1 MAAPDN
7 VEFGGATSGIVY
19 VEGVVPAGERDIS
32 APIKIG
38 SRAATDPPNPVEPG
52 DVVDAYLDL
61 QGRQVVYH
69 DRPLPEGDNE
79 IGAVNVSKVAGNVTA
94 TGAGDTTSGTLRV
107 VVAADDANIASI
119 QMATEDMV
127 GLIASTLIGDAT
139 GSLVKTNLRDADGN
153 EIGTAAKPIHVDIRG
168 EIPDAMDLDRVGG
181 SATDVGSGNTGSGTL
196 RVAVAT
202 DDVNIAAIKT
212 ASEASSDA
220 LNDIKAAVEGT
231 LGTSL
236 QTAIPAG
243 TNEIGGVNLVK
254 IAGTAPSTDSGNVD
268 SGVLRVTVATD
279 DVNIAAIKTAVEKI
293 DDIQDVVVAE
303 GGVATKGVQI
313 CLDDGVDTQF
323 AQCDASGNLSVNLQ
337 TSIPAGT
344 NEIGGVNISKVAGT
358 AVSVNSGIL
367 DAGVQRVAIATDDVN
382 LSAIKTAVE
391 KIDDLQDA
399 TAAEAAAATKGI
411 QISLDN
417 GTTTTFAQCDA
428 NGSLKTTLQTALPA
442 GTNEIGGVDVVKVA
456 GAAPS
461 TAGKIDVLVADGDD
475 VALGTTTDV
484 AVAAGAEGTLSA
496 KLRLVTSQLA
506 DAVTALQAIDDWDS
520 GDQCKVTPTAM
531 GYVEANG
538 SGTTADAYA
547 AAATIDMRAHNQLK
561 LLLANTDATNS
572 LDYKVTCYAKHGG
585 ALSVDEVTETAA
597 AAGAVAEVTLTE
609 KWAQVVVQ
617 VKSTVAGTP
626 ATYAYEYIQSVM

>member
-1 MAAPDN
+1 MVAPDN
-7 VEFGGATSGIVY
+7 VEFGGASSGVVY
-19 VEGVVPAGERDIS
+19 VEGVVPAGERDVS

-107 VVAADDANIASI
+107 VVAADDANIAYI

-181 SATDVGSGNTGSGTL
+181 SATDVGIGNAGSGTL

-279 DVNIAAIKTAVEKI
+279 DT
-293 DDIQDVVVAE
+293 
-303 GGVATKGVQI
+303 
-313 CLDDGVDTQF
+313 
-323 AQCDASGNLSVNLQ
+323 NL
-337 TSIPAGT
+337 T
-344 NEIGGVNISKVAGT
+344 
-358 AVSVNSGIL
+358 
-367 DAGVQRVAIATDDVN
+367 
-382 LSAIKTAVE
+382 AIKTAVE

-428 NGSLKTTLQTALPA
+428 NGSLKIVQRGVPVKTVATGSGAIATSYAPSAAFWLDAITVHLSAAPTTAENLTVTIDA
-442 GTNEIGGVDVVKVA
+442 VDGADYDTVVFSTDPSTGEGATDICFIPLVPIPCVA
-456 GAAPS
+456 G
-461 TAGKIDVLVADGDD
+461 DGIM
-475 VALGTTTDV
+475 V
-484 AVAAGAEGTLSA
+484 
-496 KLRLVTSQLA
+496 Q
-506 DAVTALQAIDDWDS
+506 
-520 GDQCKVTPTAM
+520 
-531 GYVEANG
+531 Y
-538 SGTTADAYA
+538 
-547 AAATIDMRAHNQLK
+547 
-561 LLLANTDATNS
+561 ANTDA
-572 LDYKVTCYAKHGG
+572 VTYGVRILAR
-585 ALSVDEVTETAA
+585 E
-597 AAGAVAEVTLTE
+597 
-609 KWAQVVVQ
+609 
-617 VKSTVAGTP
+617 
-626 ATYAYEYIQSVM
+626 M

>member
-7 VEFGGATSGIVY
+7 VEFGGALSGIAY

-181 SATDVGSGNTGSGTL
+181 SATDVGSGNAGSGTL

-279 DVNIAAIKTAVEKI
+279 DVN
-293 DDIQDVVVAE
+293 
-303 GGVATKGVQI
+303 
-313 CLDDGVDTQF
+313 
-323 AQCDASGNLSVNLQ
+323 
-337 TSIPAGT
+337 
-344 NEIGGVNISKVAGT
+344 
-358 AVSVNSGIL
+358 
-367 DAGVQRVAIATDDVN
+367 

-428 NGSLKTTLQTALPA
+428 NGSLKIVQRGVPVKTVATGSGAIATSYAPSAAFWLDAITVHLSAAPTTA
-442 GTNEIGGVDVVKVA
+442 GDLTVTLDAADGAAYDTVLFSLDPSEQSDTDVVYIPDQPLLCV
-456 GAAPS
+456 S
-461 TAGKIDVLVADGDD
+461 GD
-475 VALGTTTDV
+475 AI
-484 AVAAGAEGTLSA
+484 AVAY
-496 KLRLVTSQLA
+496 
-506 DAVTALQAIDDWDS
+506 
-520 GDQCKVTPTAM
+520 P
-531 GYVEANG
+531 
-538 SGTTADAYA
+538 
-547 AAATIDMRAHNQLK
+547 
-561 LLLANTDATNS
+561 NTD
-572 LDYKVTCYAKHGG
+572 GR
-585 ALSVDEVTETAA
+585 
-597 AAGAVAEVTLTE
+597 
-609 KWAQVVVQ
+609 
-617 VKSTVAGTP
+617 
-626 ATYAYEYIQSVM
+626 TYGLRIIARLA

>member
-1 MAAPDN
+1 MVAPDK
-7 VEFGGATSGIVY
+7 VEFGGATSGVVY

-181 SATDVGSGNTGSGTL
+181 SATDVGSGNAGSGTL

-293 DDIQDVVVAE
+293 DD
-303 GGVATKGVQI
+303 
-313 CLDDGVDTQF
+313 
-323 AQCDASGNLSVNLQ
+323 
-337 TSIPAGT
+337 
-344 NEIGGVNISKVAGT
+344 
-358 AVSVNSGIL
+358 
-367 DAGVQRVAIATDDVN
+367 
-382 LSAIKTAVE
+382 
-391 KIDDLQDA
+391 LQDA
-399 TAAEAAAATKGI
+399 TVAETAAATKGI

-428 NGSLKTTLQTALPA
+428 NGSLKIVQRGVPVKTVATGSGAIATSYAPSAAFWLDAITIHLSAAPTTA
-442 GTNEIGGVDVVKVA
+442 GDLTVTLDA
-456 GAAPS
+456 TDGAAYDTVLFSLDPS
-461 TAGKIDVLVADGDD
+461 EQSDTDIVYIPDQPLLCVSGD
-475 VALGTTTDV
+475 AI
-484 AVAAGAEGTLSA
+484 AVA
-496 KLRLVTSQLA
+496 
-506 DAVTALQAIDDWDS
+506 
-520 GDQCKVTPTAM
+520 
-531 GYVEANG
+531 Y
-538 SGTTADAYA
+538 
-547 AAATIDMRAHNQLK
+547 
-561 LLLANTDATNS
+561 ANTD
-572 LDYKVTCYAKHGG
+572 GR
-585 ALSVDEVTETAA
+585 
-597 AAGAVAEVTLTE
+597 
-609 KWAQVVVQ
+609 
-617 VKSTVAGTP
+617 
-626 ATYAYEYIQSVM
+626 TYGLRIIARLA

>member
-7 VEFGGATSGIVY
+7 VEFGGASSGIVY

-139 GSLVKTNLRDADGN
+139 SSLVKTNLRDADGN
-153 EIGTAAKPIHVDIRG
+153 EIGTAAKPIHVDIGG

-181 SATDVGSGNTGSGTL
+181 SATDVGSGNAGSGTL

-212 ASEASSDA
+212 ASEASSNA
-220 LNDIKAAVEGT
+220 LDDIKAAVEGT

-279 DVNIAAIKTAVEKI
+279 DVNIAAIKTA
-293 DDIQDVVVAE
+293 A
-303 GGVATKGVQI
+303 
-313 CLDDGVDTQF
+313 
-323 AQCDASGNLSVNLQ
+323 DA
-337 TSIPAGT
+337 I
-344 NEIGGVNISKVAGT
+344 ET
-358 AVSVNSGIL
+358 AV
-367 DAGVQRVAIATDDVN
+367 DAIETTTGTIATTTSVIE
-382 LSAIKTAVE
+382 SSV
-391 KIDDLQDA
+391 DA
-399 TAAEAAAATKGI
+399 TQAT
-411 QISLDN
+411 
-417 GTTTTFAQCDA
+417 
-428 NGSLKTTLQTALPA
+428 
-442 GTNEIGGVDVVKVA
+442 V
-456 GAAPS
+456 GAVS
-461 TAGKIDVLVADGDD
+461 
-475 VALGTTTDV
+475 DV
-484 AVAAGAEGTLSA
+484 AVDAGGEGTISA
-496 KLRLVTSQLA
+496 KLRRITAQLADVITALQPVAGYVEDGGDGTTTNDYA
-506 DAVTALQAIDDWDS
+506 DAVT
-520 GDQCKVTPTAM
+520 
-531 GYVEANG
+531 
-538 SGTTADAYA
+538 
-547 AAATIDMRAHNQLK
+547 IDMRSHKVLK
-561 LLLANTDATNS
+561 LLIQNTDVTNS
-572 LDYKVTCYAKHGG
+572 LDYKVVCYAKHGG
-585 ALSVDEVTETAA
+585 AISMVAVEETSLAADAIGEVDIVD
-597 AAGAVAEVTLTE
+597 
-609 KWAQVVVQ
+609 KWATVVLQ
-617 VKSTVAGTP
+617 VKSTTADTP
-626 ATYAYEYIQSVM
+626 ATFAYEYIQSII

>member
-7 VEFGGATSGIVY
+7 VEFGGASSGIVY

-38 SRAATDPPNPVEPG
+38 GRAATDPPNPVEPG

-181 SATDVGSGNTGSGTL
+181 SATDVGSGNAGSGTL

-220 LNDIKAAVEGT
+220 LDDIKAAVEGT

-279 DVNIAAIKTAVEKI
+279 DVN
-293 DDIQDVVVAE
+293 
-303 GGVATKGVQI
+303 
-313 CLDDGVDTQF
+313 
-323 AQCDASGNLSVNLQ
+323 
-337 TSIPAGT
+337 
-344 NEIGGVNISKVAGT
+344 
-358 AVSVNSGIL
+358 
-367 DAGVQRVAIATDDVN
+367 

-399 TAAEAAAATKGI
+399 TVAEAAAATKGI

-428 NGSLKTTLQTALPA
+428 NGSLKTVQCGVPVKTAATGSGAIATSYAPGVAFWLDAITIHLSAAPTTAGDLTVTLDAADGAAYDTVLFSLDPSEQSDT
-442 GTNEIGGVDVVKVA
+442 DVVYIPDQPLLCV
-456 GAAPS
+456 S
-461 TAGKIDVLVADGDD
+461 GD
-475 VALGTTTDV
+475 AI
-484 AVAAGAEGTLSA
+484 AVAY
-496 KLRLVTSQLA
+496 
-506 DAVTALQAIDDWDS
+506 
-520 GDQCKVTPTAM
+520 P
-531 GYVEANG
+531 
-538 SGTTADAYA
+538 
-547 AAATIDMRAHNQLK
+547 
-561 LLLANTDATNS
+561 NTD
-572 LDYKVTCYAKHGG
+572 GR
-585 ALSVDEVTETAA
+585 
-597 AAGAVAEVTLTE
+597 
-609 KWAQVVVQ
+609 
-617 VKSTVAGTP
+617 
-626 ATYAYEYIQSVM
+626 TYGLRIIARLA

>member
-1 MAAPDN
+1 MVAPDK
-7 VEFGGATSGIVY
+7 VEFGGASSGIVY

-107 VVAADDANIASI
+107 VVAADDANIAYI

-181 SATDVGSGNTGSGTL
+181 SATDVGSGNAGSGTL

-279 DVNIAAIKTAVEKI
+279 DVN
-293 DDIQDVVVAE
+293 
-303 GGVATKGVQI
+303 
-313 CLDDGVDTQF
+313 
-323 AQCDASGNLSVNLQ
+323 
-337 TSIPAGT
+337 
-344 NEIGGVNISKVAGT
+344 
-358 AVSVNSGIL
+358 
-367 DAGVQRVAIATDDVN
+367 
-382 LSAIKTAVE
+382 LSAIKAAVE

-475 VALGTTTDV
+475 VALGATTDV

-561 LLLANTDATNS
+561 LLLANTDAANS
-572 LDYKVTCYAKHGG
+572 LDYKVVCYAKHGG

>member
-1 MAAPDN
+1 MVAPDN
-7 VEFGGATSGIVY
+7 VEFGGATSGVVY

-119 QMATEDMV
+119 QMATEDTA
-127 GLIASTLIGDAT
+127 GLIASTLVGDAT

-181 SATDVGSGNTGSGTL
+181 SATDVGSGNAGSGTL

-220 LNDIKAAVEGT
+220 LDDIKAAVEGT

-243 TNEIGGVNLVK
+243 TNEIGGVNMVK
-254 IAGTAPSTDSGNVD
+254 IAGTAPSMDSGNVD

-279 DVNIAAIKTAVEKI
+279 DVN
-293 DDIQDVVVAE
+293 
-303 GGVATKGVQI
+303 
-313 CLDDGVDTQF
+313 
-323 AQCDASGNLSVNLQ
+323 
-337 TSIPAGT
+337 
-344 NEIGGVNISKVAGT
+344 
-358 AVSVNSGIL
+358 
-367 DAGVQRVAIATDDVN
+367 
-382 LSAIKTAVE
+382 LSAIKAAVE

-399 TAAEAAAATKGI
+399 TVAEGAVPTKGI

-428 NGSLKTTLQTALPA
+428 NGSLKTTLQTALPAGTNEIGGVNQTKVAGTAVSVNSGVLDAGTQRVAIATDDVNLSAIKTAAEKMDDIQDALAAEGAAATKGVQISLDDGVDTQFAQCDASGNLSVNLQTALPA

-475 VALGTTTDV
+475 VALGATTDV

-538 SGTTADAYA
+538 DGTTADAYA

-572 LDYKVTCYAKHGG
+572 LDYKVVCYAKHGG

-609 KWAQVVVQ
+609 KWAQVVIQ
-617 VKSTVAGTP
+617 VKSTVESTP
-626 ATYAYEYIQSVM
+626 ATYAYEYIQSVV